1 MRHATSH
8 AAILCRSAVQKP
20 NSRTGVGSR
29 SGGTAAKWPALP
41 TSIPAACGLTILSPG
56 SAAATRRASSLRCLR
71 VIRPLFNR
79 SKVDILRFLMPYS
92 LSLNFRFRLRLGSA
106 CENHADSP
114 SGQSRAFMQGRP
126 SANQY
131 LAGSRSHA
139 ARRAQ
144 RHQTRC
150 DHSLPPESVSI
161 ETQFGKPQSGS
172 RRVSRSIHRPRRR
185 HALQKPL
192 ARR

>member
-79 SKVDILRFLMPYS
+79 SKVDILRFLMSYS
-92 LSLNFRFRLRLGSA
+92 SSLNFRPRLGSA
-106 CENHADSP
+106 CENSADSP
-114 SGQSRAFMQGRP
+114 SGQSRAFMQGQP

-139 ARRAQ
+139 ERRAQ
-144 RHQTRC
+144 RHQTRR

-161 ETQFGKPQSGS
+161 EAQFGKPQSGLES
-172 RRVSRSIHRPRRR
+172 GFPFNTSPS
-185 HALQKPL
+185 ASQC
-192 ARR
+192 

>member
-1 MRHATSH
+1 MNRSANGGDRSSLLHAGIHCRYPPRQFSALFAGDTATVQSLESGHFGLSH
-8 AAILCRSAVQKP
+8 AILLKSE
-20 NSRTGVGSR
+20 
-29 SGGTAAKWPALP
+29 
-41 TSIPAACGLTILSPG
+41 
-56 SAAATRRASSLRCLR
+56 
-71 VIRPLFNR
+71 
-79 SKVDILRFLMPYS
+79 
-92 LSLNFRFRLRLGSA
+92 FRFRLRLGSA

-144 RHQTRC
+144 RHQTRR

-161 ETQFGKPQSGS
+161 ETQFGKPQSG
-172 RRVSRSIHRPRRR
+172 
-185 HALQKPL
+185 L
-192 ARR
+192 ASGFPFNTSPSASSCCEAAGPGGHPCEPAPQNRNAHPEG